1 MEQPIAKLISESKPL
16 FYVIECMPNMINPE
30 NVTNKTIP
38 LINTIRENNPKTP
51 IVLVE
56 NFFGTSSV
64 LDKKMEN
71 EIREMN
77 LALKT
82 EYQKMISEGY
92 NNIFY
97 VKSKNAIGNDN
108 EGTVDGVHFTDLG
121 FIRYA
126 DFLIDN
132 FVEFGLIDIK

>member
-1 MEQPIAKLISESKPL
+1 
-16 FYVIECMPNMINPE
+16 MI
-30 NVTNKTIP
+30 
-38 LINTIRENNPKTP
+38 
-51 IVLVE
+51 
-56 NFFGTSSV
+56 
-64 LDKKMEN
+64 
-71 EIREMN
+71 
-77 LALKT
+77 
-82 EYQKMISEGY
+82 YEGY

-97 VKSKNAIGNDN
+97 VESKNAIGNDN

>member
-1 MEQPIAKLISESKPL
+1 M
-16 FYVIECMPNMINPE
+16 
-30 NVTNKTIP
+30 
-38 LINTIRENNPKTP
+38 
-51 IVLVE
+51 VE

-82 EYQKMISEGY
+82 EYQKMIYEGY

-97 VKSKNAIGNDN
+97 VESKNAIGNDN

>member
-1 MEQPIAKLISESKPL
+1 M
-16 FYVIECMPNMINPE
+16 
-30 NVTNKTIP
+30 
-38 LINTIRENNPKTP
+38 
-51 IVLVE
+51 VE

-97 VKSKNAIGNDN
+97 VESKNAIGNDN

-132 FVEFGLIDIK
+132 FVEFGLIDIKQ